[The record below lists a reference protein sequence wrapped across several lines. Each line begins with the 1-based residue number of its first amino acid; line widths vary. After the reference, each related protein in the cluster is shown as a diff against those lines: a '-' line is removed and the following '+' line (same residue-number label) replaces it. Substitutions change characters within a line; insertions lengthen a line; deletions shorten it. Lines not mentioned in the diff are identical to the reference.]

1 MPHHALT
8 LKNGVRTHLIPFAGT
23 EAATLL
29 VLCKVGSRYEY
40 PAINGASHFIEHLM
54 FKGTKKRP
62 RTLDI
67 SRALDSV
74 GAEYNAYTGKDLTGY
89 YVKVDGR
96 HLALAIDIL
105 HDMLFHSRYA
115 PAEVKR
121 ERTVIMEEINMYHD
135 NPIMHVEDLLETAMF
150 DGNTLGWEIAGSHET
165 MRTMMRSAV
174 IAYRDLYY
182 IPSRLVIAVAG
193 KLDERTRGLLEK
205 TFGSVKD
212 GHREAKEFTPFGT
225 MPSKRTPR
233 ARVQFKDT
241 KQIQIALGFPS
252 FGVSDSRDVPA
263 RVLAMILGGT
273 MSSRLFVAVRERRGL
288 AYMVRA
294 SHSPY
299 EDTGNFMIQ
308 AGLDKARLD
317 LAIKTIFNEL
327 RSIKKKGPTASELKL
342 AKDYAHGKF
351 LLQLEDSSDRAEF
364 YARQELFLGRAEDPA
379 AYLKKISRVTAK
391 EAQKVANEILEHGR
405 LSVAGI
411 GPFKDSAALLK
422 HVPAV

>member
-1 MPHHALT
+1 MSHHALT
-8 LKNGVRTHLIPFAGT
+8 LKNGIRTHLIPFAGT

-40 PAINGASHFIEHLM
+40 PEINGAAHFIEHLM

-89 YVKVDGR
+89 YVKVDGQ
-96 HLALAIDIL
+96 HLALAIDVL
-105 HDMLFHSRYA
+105 YDMLFHSVYA
-115 PAEVKR
+115 PAEMKR
-121 ERTVIMEEINMYHD
+121 ERTVIMEEINMYRD
-135 NPIMHVEDLLETAMF
+135 NPLMHVEDLLETAMF

-165 MRTMMRSAV
+165 MRTMTRSAV
-174 IAYRDLYY
+174 TAYRDEYY

-205 TFGSVKD
+205 TFGSVKN

-225 MPSKRTPR
+225 LPSKRTPR

-241 KQIQIALGFPS
+241 EQIQIAFGFPS
-252 FGVSDSRDVPA
+252 FGVSDKRTIAAKALS
-263 RVLAMILGGT
+263 MILGGT

-294 SHSPY
+294 SNSPY

-327 RSIKKKGPTASELKL
+327 RSIKKKGPMASELKL

-364 YARQELFLGRAEDPA
+364 YARQELFLQKAEDPA
-379 AYLKKISRVTAK
+379 AYLKKIARVTAK
-391 EAQKVANEILEHGR
+391 DVQKVANEILECGR

-411 GPFKDSAALLK
+411 GPFKNTASLLK
-422 HVPAV
+422 HVPIL